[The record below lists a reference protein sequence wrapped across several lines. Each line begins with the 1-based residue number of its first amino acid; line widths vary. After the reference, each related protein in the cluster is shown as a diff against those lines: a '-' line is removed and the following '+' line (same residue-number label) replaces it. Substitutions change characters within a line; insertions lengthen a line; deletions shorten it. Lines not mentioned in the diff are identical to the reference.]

1 MKTKLLSNFFF
12 SQVNKVFCLSYNKMF
27 LIYIPKLLD
36 FGESK
41 MDFFFFLGHRM
52 KRLSYSDCLQQK
64 PGKNELDQ

>member
-41 MDFFFFLGHRM
+41 MDFFF
-52 KRLSYSDCLQQK
+52 
-64 PGKNELDQ
+64 PGTQNEKIELF